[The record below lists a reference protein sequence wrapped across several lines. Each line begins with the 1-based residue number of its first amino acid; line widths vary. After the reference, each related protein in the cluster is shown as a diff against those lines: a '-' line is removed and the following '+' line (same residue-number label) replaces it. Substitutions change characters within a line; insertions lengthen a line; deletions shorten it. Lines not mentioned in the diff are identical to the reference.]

1 MSRAAGTIGAIKK
14 RLQMF
19 KRSGSRDVTEFAIE
33 IAREFSTRCPPEL
46 SARSAIAV
54 ARAIDEICNRAVE
67 YQRAARLGIYGK
79 AKLGTEFKL
88 QLKESGYASE
98 FVDELT
104 TRLLMSLSAK

>member
-1 MSRAAGTIGAIKK
+1 
-14 RLQMF
+14 MF
-19 KRSGSRDVTEFAIE
+19 KRSGSPDVTDFAIE
-33 IAREFSTRCPPEL
+33 LAREFSTRCPPEL

-54 ARAIDEICNRAVE
+54 ARAIDEVCNRAVQF
-67 YQRAARLGIYGK
+67 QRTNRLGVYGK

-88 QLKESGYASE
+88 KLRESGYVAE

>member
-1 MSRAAGTIGAIKK
+1 M
-14 RLQMF
+14 L
-19 KRSGSRDVTEFAIE
+19 KRSGSPDVTDFAIE
-33 IAREFSTRCPPEL
+33 LAREFSTRCPPEL

-54 ARAIDEICNRAVE
+54 ARAIDEVCNRAVQ
-67 YQRAARLGIYGK
+67 YQRTNRLGVYGK

-88 QLKESGYASE
+88 KLRESGYVAE